1 MKKNYNFIIVVV
13 LLVVVFLVGIICVSG
28 EQENYKKTP
37 VQKVVIPFP
46 KKEMQP
52 QKKPILKERVDQEIE
67 FLGDRHG
74 EMPHHFDEAPHHFD
88 NYSHNNG
95 FRDSFE
101 LIGIP
106 SNDPALALQTGMGG
120 GLYGSGRHTS
130 EMVGN

>member
-1 MKKNYNFIIVVV
+1 MKKNYNFIIVVA

-37 VQKVVIPFP
+37 VQKVIIPLP
-46 KKEMQP
+46 KKEVQP
-52 QKKPILKERVDQEIE
+52 QKKPILKERTDQEIE
-67 FLGDRHG
+67 FLG
-74 EMPHHFDEAPHHFD
+74 EAPHHFD
-88 NYSHNNG
+88 DYSHNNG